1 MKHEW
6 HQKVAGYFEYVLNA
20 VMIVIGVVI
29 FGFLLREL
37 LNLAQML
44 WMTDI
49 AGHFTELAEEI
60 LVVFL
65 FFEFLSLVR
74 EYFIKDAHISTGNFL
89 YIGVT
94 ALIRAMLVYHDQT
107 DKTLMLAAAI
117 FLLVVAQ
124 AIYRCFRPKMDN

>member
-65 FFEFLSLVR
+65 FFEFL
-74 EYFIKDAHISTGNFL
+74 
-89 YIGVT
+89 
-94 ALIRAMLVYHDQT
+94 
-107 DKTLMLAAAI
+107 
-117 FLLVVAQ
+117 
-124 AIYRCFRPKMDN
+124 